1 MKEKRMI
8 RLINDERTLLVV
20 KKALACG
27 SGANDGG
34 CSSSEND
41 MAVCNLYAYDKNCFV
56 DMAACSSGAYDVC
69 AGLYD
74 TSGCSGAGQYDE

>member
-1 MKEKRMI
+1 MI

-34 CSSSEND
+34 CVEED
-41 MAVCNLYAYDKNCFV
+41 AAQCQMYAYDKDCYV
-56 DMAACSSGAYDVC
+56 DMSACYGGADDVC

-74 TSGCSGAGQYDE
+74 TSACNGAGQYDA

>member
-20 KKALACG
+20 KKALACD
-27 SGANDGG
+27 STSNDGG
-34 CSSSEND
+34 CSSVEND
-41 MAVCNLYAYDKNCFV
+41 LAVCSLYAYDKACYI
-56 DMAACSSGAYDVC
+56 DMAACYSGADDVC

-74 TSGCSGAGQYDE
+74 TTGCSGAGLYDE